1 VKKFFLA
8 IFVLLLCSFS
18 SYAAVLDEETAKK
31 TANDIREIVS
41 EFNASQKAD
50 SLNSPISVSNLLEMN
65 AKSVAINEVKRTVKN
80 LDPEIVADID
90 IPDASTGLV
99 AQASANWMVTRA
111 LLYGFTDLDAA
122 EQIVQSWAE
131 FEDNNF
137 VRSVQKGTP
146 AWMIAK
152 SADLASKAAAPKF
165 GGGVVGGL
173 SDLKTTVTA
182 SDGESLNVPIE
193 AQRQIANV
201 KKTAKYVSNL
211 KNVPGI
217 QAGKCVYDRSLV
229 IAKILWSVIFVVNI
243 VWMAYKM
250 LIAGEQGDM
259 LTTIFRNVF
268 VFISLL
274 FLREMIFIG
283 ITLST
288 AVGNAMLGG
297 VNVAQAVS
305 DISKIVELK
314 QELTSVSFGFLAGT
328 IAHLFVSVCGYIAR
342 AVVYVMFILSDVMVG
357 ITAVIGPWMI
367 VLSGIPF
374 CESWASHWIK
384 SYITF
389 LFYRP
394 LACLLCVVL
403 YIIGLTGMD
412 MGMVELMITCIVFVI
427 AAVKVPSLAENMSG
441 AAAAIGAG
449 MAGMVSKGL
458 KSGASVGARAAGIG
472 AAAVGAK
479 LLGKLKDK
487 ATPPR
492 E

>member
-31 TANDIREIVS
+31 TADDIRELVS
-41 EFNASQKAD
+41 GMQSLGNAD
-50 SLNSPISVSNLLEMN
+50 SLNSPIDVQQLLEQNMKGAA
-65 AKSVAINEVKRTVKN
+65 AKELKRTVEN
-80 LDPEIVADID
+80 LDPEIVADIEL
-90 IPDASTGLV
+90 PGSSTGFI

-111 LLYGFTDLDAA
+111 LLYGFTGLGDVKQTVA
-122 EQIVQSWAE
+122 SWAD
-131 FEDNNF
+131 FEDNRF
-137 VRSVQKGTP
+137 VKSVQKGTP
-146 AWMIAK
+146 AWIIAK
-152 SADLASKAAAPKF
+152 SADIASKAAAPKF

-173 SDLKTTVTA
+173 SDLKTTVSA
-182 SDGESLNVPIE
+182 SDGETLNVPLE
-193 AQRQIANV
+193 AQLQIANV
-201 KKTAKYVSNL
+201 MKTAEYVSKL
-211 KNVPGI
+211 ENVPGI
-217 QAGKCVYDRSLV
+217 QAGECIYDRSLA

-243 VWMAYKM
+243 VWVVYKM

-268 VFISLL
+268 VFLSLL

-288 AVGNAMLGG
+288 AVGDAMLGG
-297 VNVAQAVS
+297 TNVAQAVS
-305 DISKIVELK
+305 DISDIVELK
-314 QELTSVSFGFLAGT
+314 QSLTSTSFGLLAGT
-328 IAHLFVSVCGYIAR
+328 LASVFVSICGWIAR

-367 VLSGIPF
+367 VLSGLPF

-403 YIIGLTGMD
+403 YIVGLTGMD
-412 MGMVELMITCIVFVI
+412 MGMVELMITCIVFVM
-427 AAVKVPSLAENMSG
+427 AAVKVPSLAENMGG

-458 KSGASVGARAAGIG
+458 KSGASVGARAAGLG
-472 AAAVGAK
+472 VAAVGAK
-479 LLGKLKDK
+479 LLGNLKDK

>member
-1 VKKFFLA
+1 MKKALIALF
-8 IFVLLLCSFS
+8 IVLLCSFV

-31 TANDIREIVS
+31 TADDIREIVS

-50 SLNSPISVSNLLEMN
+50 SINSPISVSYLLEMN
-65 AKSVAINEVKRTVKN
+65 AKSAAIKEVKRTVEN

-90 IPDASTGLV
+90 VPDASTGLV

-111 LLYGFTDLDAA
+111 LMYGFTDLGEA
-122 EQIVQSWAE
+122 EQAIQSWAE

-137 VRSVQKGTP
+137 VKSVKKGTP

-182 SDGESLNVPIE
+182 SDGESLNVPLE
-193 AQRQIANV
+193 AQRQIARV
-201 KKTAKYVSNL
+201 KKTAEYVSNL

-217 QAGKCVYDRSLV
+217 QAGKCIYDRSLL
-229 IAKILWSVIFVVNI
+229 IAEILWCVIFVVNI
-243 VWMAYKM
+243 VWMAYRM
-250 LIAGEQGDM
+250 LIVGEPGDM
-259 LTTIFRNVF
+259 ITTIFRNIF
-268 VFISLL
+268 VFAALM

-297 VNVAQAVS
+297 ANVAQAVS
-305 DISKIVELK
+305 DVSAIVELK
-314 QELTSVSFGFLAGT
+314 QDLTSVSFGLAAGT
-328 IAHLFVSVCGYIAR
+328 IAHLFVSVCGWIAR

-367 VLSGIPF
+367 VLSGLPF

-412 MGMVELMITCIVFVI
+412 MGMVELMITCIVFVM
-427 AAVKVPSLAENMSG
+427 AAVKVPSLAENMGG

-458 KSGASVGARAAGIG
+458 KAGASIGAHAAGIG
-472 AAAVGAK
+472 AVAAGAK
-479 LLGKLKDK
+479 LLSKLKDK